1 MMAHVRKRIIG
12 ALLILGCALLAGSD
26 SQCGVDADID
36 DDNGFD
42 FDDDNGFDFDDDNG
56 FDFDFDKVIVS
67 TNSDRG
73 FNPAIN
79 LYC

>member
-26 SQCGVDADID
+26 SRCAVDADID

-42 FDDDNGFDFDDDNG
+42 VNDDNGFG
-56 FDFDFDKVIVS
+56 FF
-67 TNSDRG
+67 
-73 FNPAIN
+73 
-79 LYC
+79 Y